1 MSANFYDTLGVMIG
15 VDTHAYKPA
24 PPVWAHMVGISF
36 GTPSALTSKRTPR
49 VTSEGLPMLQQG
61 YDVYLVPHAPI
72 PSGAPAPAAAAQL
85 AKIIAASGTKAQ
97 LAVRSVTGQGQK
109 LACAVNG
116 LLGMNV
122 NCNDPLDLPNG
133 CVIQVNTVQTR
144 PTSGDLAAA
153 AMGGAADAM
162 LGALAGI
169 ALDKIGAGDL
179 AELIVKHLVRRI
191 PEIFGDQADLPGKVA
206 DWVQDLIDGEQKGGA

>member
-36 GTPSALTSKRTPR
+36 GSPSALVSKRTSR
-49 VTSEGLPMLQQG
+49 VRSEGLPMLQQG

-72 PSGAPAPAAAAQL
+72 PSAAPAPGAAAQL
-85 AKIIAASGTKAQ
+85 AKIVAASGTKAQ

-109 LACAVNG
+109 LACAVSG
-116 LLGMNV
+116 LLGLNV
-122 NCNDPLDLPNG
+122 NCDDPLDLPNG
-133 CVIQVNTVQTR
+133 CVIQVNTVQTL
-144 PTSGDLAAA
+144 PTKGDIAAA
-153 AMGGAADAM
+153 AIGGAVDAT

-169 ALDKIGAGDL
+169 ALDKIDAGDL
-179 AELIVKHLVRRI
+179 VELVVKHVLRRI
-191 PEIFGDQADLPGKVA
+191 PEIYGEQADLPGKVA

>member
-15 VDTHAYKPA
+15 VDSHGYKPG

-36 GTPSALTSKRTPR
+36 GTPAALLTKRTPR

-61 YDVYLVPHAPI
+61 YDVYLVPHVPVPSTVSAP
-72 PSGAPAPAAAAQL
+72 GAAAQL
-85 AKIIAASGTKAQ
+85 QLIIKRSGSKAQ

-109 LACAVNG
+109 LACAVS
-116 LLGMNV
+116 GMVGANV

-144 PTSGDLAAA
+144 PTKGDFAAA
-153 AMGGAADAM
+153 AMGGGVDAT
-162 LGALAGI
+162 LGALAGV
-169 ALDKIGAGDL
+169 ALDRIGADEL
-179 AELIVKHLVRRI
+179 AELIVKHLLRRL
-191 PEIFGDQADLPGKVA
+191 PEIFGEQADLPGKVA
-206 DWVQDLIDGEQKGGA
+206 DWVQDVIDGEQQEGA